1 VFDVLESGL
10 ACPFIEFLRT
20 ITEVSMFRR
29 SLFFLLVISSPCFGQ
44 GIRLPSVAADPP
56 PPQPMPVASS
66 LKLSAEVYYVVEAD
80 VPVMILASP
89 DGIVNVGSDAGPLK
103 LRGKFIDGKGKVET
117 RTYKSKYVYYIDK
130 NGAAA
135 GNVEL
140 FVFAVGEPDAAKVQR
155 VKLVVG
161 EVAPI
166 PPPKPDPPAPVLT
179 PFQSKLQSAIK
190 AESAPASSVAKY
202 SALFKTAATTMVQD
216 QTLKTGTDLL
226 KEMQVAAKSLGIQP
240 GSLDKTA
247 RVVADELNANITANG
262 TLDQASRDNIAA
274 LFTRVASDLLIAGGQ

>member
-1 VFDVLESGL
+1 
-10 ACPFIEFLRT
+10 
-20 ITEVSMFRR
+20 MFFR
-29 SLFFLLVISSPCFGQ
+29 SLIALLVFSATGLGQ
-44 GIRLPSVAADPP
+44 TIRLPVVSVETP
-56 PPQPMPVASS
+56 PPQPMPATSV
-66 LKLSAEVYYVVEAD
+66 LKLSSEVYYVVEAD

-89 DGIVNVGSDAGPLK
+89 DGIVNVGSDTGPLK

-117 RTYKSKYVYYIDK
+117 RTYKGKYVYYIDQ
-130 NGAAA
+130 NGTAS

-161 EVAPI
+161 EVQPI
-166 PPPKPDPPAPVLT
+166 PPPVPVPVPEPVPVLT
-179 PFQSKLQSAIK
+179 SFQSKLKTAIK
-190 AESAPASSVAKY
+190 ADSAPAASIAKY

-216 QTLKTGTDLL
+216 QTLKTASDLL
-226 KEMQVAAKSLGIQP
+226 KDMQVAVKSLGIP
-240 GSLDKTA
+240 SGSLNNVA
-247 RVVADELNANITANG
+247 RAVENELNSLITANG